1 MYQYHTPWTW
11 ILFMLLFLSKPMLA
25 QESQEE
31 VVTEEE
37 LKSMLWDDVQTRYDY
52 LFLQAVCQQLNGKN
66 DLAFD
71 LLKQCLA
78 IHPQAAEAYFLQGQ
92 LYAKQRNDSLALQNF
107 EKAASLQPKNTDY
120 QERVAQYYIGTGAYE
135 KAITAYEQIYES
147 HHERSDVLNILAQ
160 LYNQQKDYDK
170 MLSIIDRIEL
180 AEGKSAELTLSRMNI
195 YEMQGNKTRAYETLK
210 ALTKSFPNDVE
221 YRVMLGNWLMQNDKQ
236 KKAYQLFAQAYKE
249 EPNNATVLASLYD
262 YYNTVGDKDKAV
274 DLRDRILMSKQT
286 PLQTKLTMFQQVIR
300 DNEAHQRDSTEV
312 LNLFQKVM
320 KANPK
325 DADIA
330 SLAATY
336 MYLKHMPT
344 DTVQAALQ
352 HVIDI
357 APEQSTARLQLLQTY
372 VPKKNWQKII
382 EICEQ
387 GAQFTPNEMAYYY
400 YLAWAHVQQDHQK
413 QAIEALRKGVS
424 TINANSD
431 AGLVSEF
438 YAMMGDLLH
447 QQGEKTE
454 AFAAYDSC
462 LQWKDD
468 NISCLNNYAYFL
480 SEDGKQLSKAEEMS
494 YRTIKAEPSNA
505 TYLDTYAWILFLQE
519 RYTEAKLYIDQA
531 LQNDTDS
538 LQSSVI
544 IDHAGDIYA
553 MNGQMQQALEYWT
566 EALKL
571 ADKNDKAF
579 IERKIKQKKYIKK

>member
-1 MYQYHTPWTW
+1 
-11 ILFMLLFLSKPMLA
+11 
-25 QESQEE
+25 
-31 VVTEEE
+31 
-37 LKSMLWDDVQTRYDY
+37 
-52 LFLQAVCQQLNGKN
+52 
-66 DLAFD
+66 
-71 LLKQCLA
+71 
-78 IHPQAAEAYFLQGQ
+78 
-92 LYAKQRNDSLALQNF
+92 
-107 EKAASLQPKNTDY
+107 
-120 QERVAQYYIGTGAYE
+120 
-135 KAITAYEQIYES
+135 
-147 HHERSDVLNILAQ
+147 
-160 LYNQQKDYDK
+160 
-170 MLSIIDRIEL
+170 
-180 AEGKSAELTLSRMNI
+180 
-195 YEMQGNKTRAYETLK
+195 
-210 ALTKSFPNDVE
+210 
-221 YRVMLGNWLMQNDKQ
+221 
-236 KKAYQLFAQAYKE
+236 
-249 EPNNATVLASLYD
+249 
-262 YYNTVGDKDKAV
+262 
-274 DLRDRILMSKQT
+274 
-286 PLQTKLTMFQQVIR
+286 
-300 DNEAHQRDSTEV
+300 
-312 LNLFQKVM
+312 
-320 KANPK
+320 
-325 DADIA
+325 
-330 SLAATY
+330 
-336 MYLKHMPT
+336 MPT

-553 MNGQMQQALEYWT
+553 MNGQVQQALEYWT
-566 EALKL
+566 KALKL

>member
-1 MYQYHTPWTW
+1 M
-11 ILFMLLFLSKPMLA
+11 
-25 QESQEE
+25 
-31 VVTEEE
+31 
-37 LKSMLWDDVQTRYDY
+37 
-52 LFLQAVCQQLNGKN
+52 
-66 DLAFD
+66 
-71 LLKQCLA
+71 
-78 IHPQAAEAYFLQGQ
+78 
-92 LYAKQRNDSLALQNF
+92 
-107 EKAASLQPKNTDY
+107 
-120 QERVAQYYIGTGAYE
+120 
-135 KAITAYEQIYES
+135 
-147 HHERSDVLNILAQ
+147 
-160 LYNQQKDYDK
+160 
-170 MLSIIDRIEL
+170 
-180 AEGKSAELTLSRMNI
+180 
-195 YEMQGNKTRAYETLK
+195 
-210 ALTKSFPNDVE
+210 
-221 YRVMLGNWLMQNDKQ
+221 
-236 KKAYQLFAQAYKE
+236 
-249 EPNNATVLASLYD
+249 
-262 YYNTVGDKDKAV
+262 GDKDKAV

-300 DNEAHQRDSTEV
+300 NNEAHQRDSTEV

-336 MYLKHMPT
+336 MYLKHMST

-357 APEQSTARLQLLQTY
+357 APEQSAARLQLLQTY
-372 VPKKNWQKII
+372 LPKKNWQKII

-480 SEDGKQLSKAEEMS
+480 SEDEKQLSKAEEMS

-566 EALKL
+566 KALKL
-571 ADKNDKAF
+571 ADKSDKAF